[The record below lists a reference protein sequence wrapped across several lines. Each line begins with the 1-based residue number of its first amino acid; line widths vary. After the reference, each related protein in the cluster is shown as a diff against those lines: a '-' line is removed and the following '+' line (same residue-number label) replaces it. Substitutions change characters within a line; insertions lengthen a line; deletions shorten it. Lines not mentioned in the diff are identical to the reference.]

1 MPKIK
6 ADNSNNNTA
15 IISAAFTKILK
26 EVSVKKI
33 KLTLFMF
40 SMCKL

>member
-26 EVSVKKI
+26 EVSVKKDKI
-33 KLTLFMF
+33 NVIYVFYV
-40 SMCKL
+40 